1 LKLDCKPLWFTEFAV
16 TDHLHA
22 DKPRH
27 LLVVDDNLEL
37 AQNYQELLLEHG
49 YQVSLAANGVQALKF
64 ILANELDAILCD
76 LSMPQL
82 EGDMFHLTVQRVRPQ
97 LARRFV
103 FVTGNAGNPRYDDFL
118 KNVGSPVLYK
128 PISVD
133 KLLDAL
139 CGLFSP
145 K

>member
-1 LKLDCKPLWFTEFAV
+1 MEFAV

-37 AQNYQELLLEHG
+37 AQNYQELLRDHG

-97 LARRFV
+97 LARRFI
-103 FVTGNAGNPRYDDFL
+103 FVTGNAGNPRYDEFL

-133 KLLDAL
+133 RLLDAL
-139 CGLFSP
+139 SGLFSP